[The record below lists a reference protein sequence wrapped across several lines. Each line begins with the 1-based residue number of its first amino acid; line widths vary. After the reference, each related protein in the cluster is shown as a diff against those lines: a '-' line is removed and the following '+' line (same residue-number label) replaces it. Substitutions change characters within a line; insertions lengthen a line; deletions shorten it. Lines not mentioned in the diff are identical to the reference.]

1 MTVISSVVAE
11 CTAHAGDVGLVMLA
25 VILCVTAYDAV
36 ASWQAWVSLLQAWTD
51 EWCFAGVSRLNHRHH
66 VRPHCTLYLFCVC
79 SLFLKKIFAHCVKLF
94 GSQAARMSGNI
105 CVCICIHLMFAL
117 KRISVRDLFPHR
129 SRIKIHLSANG
140 TQNWEFTSIL
150 VRCCLD
156 DRRASGL

>member
-1 MTVISSVVAE
+1 MLLPSVQRM
-11 CTAHAGDVGLVMLA
+11 LVTQVWWCRLLYS
-25 VILCVTAYDAV
+25 VWRPTTQL
-36 ASWQAWVSLLQAWTD
+36 QADERESQLLQAWTD
-51 EWCFAGVSRLNHRHH
+51 EWCCAGVSRLNHRHH
-66 VRPHCTLYLFCVC
+66 VRPHRTLYLFCVC
-79 SLFLKKIFAHCVKLF
+79 SLFLRKIFAHCVKLF